1 MLYCKVF
8 LASLAETALRFLDM
22 ATRTAA
28 VKDCAVLNYEN
39 ELSALHDMVQQTV
52 AHLLTD
58 SQSLVKQ
65 TLMES
70 GLARLCVFFGKQK
83 GTLK

>member
-1 MLYCKVF
+1 
-8 LASLAETALRFLDM
+8 M
-22 ATRTAA
+22 ATRMAA
-28 VKDCAVLNYEN
+28 DKDCAVLNYEN
-39 ELSALHDMVQQTV
+39 ELAALHDMVQQTV

-58 SQSLVKQ
+58 SHSLVKQ

-83 GTLK
+83 GMYRSYNNKNKLYFNTRT